1 MELVLSKYIN
11 NCYVV
16 FTQSNNKTTPSI
28 AGLAA
33 SSATNLAGDA
43 VIRNKMASR
52 QNLWVTSAHLLVS
65 TMKITYWFLLCKL
78 FVMQQKV
85 TYYIKPFFL
94 NSCGLATLSMHI
106 YGVIK
111 RKHTVLLNLVDT
123 YCQRP
128 VRCHGCRLNLF
139 NSATGQYYT
148 MNQMSIICICT
159 FNNFVFCS
167 LTTWRLWKITYSIGL
182 LMSFTLLMLLYS
194 WVVFFEV
201 CF

>member
-65 TMKITYWFLLCKL
+65 TMKIT
-78 FVMQQKV
+78 
-85 TYYIKPFFL
+85 
-94 NSCGLATLSMHI
+94 N
-106 YGVIK
+106 
-111 RKHTVLLNLVDT
+111 
-123 YCQRP
+123 
-128 VRCHGCRLNLF
+128 
-139 NSATGQYYT
+139 
-148 MNQMSIICICT
+148 
-159 FNNFVFCS
+159 
-167 LTTWRLWKITYSIGL
+167 
-182 LMSFTLLMLLYS
+182 
-194 WVVFFEV
+194 
-201 CF
+201 